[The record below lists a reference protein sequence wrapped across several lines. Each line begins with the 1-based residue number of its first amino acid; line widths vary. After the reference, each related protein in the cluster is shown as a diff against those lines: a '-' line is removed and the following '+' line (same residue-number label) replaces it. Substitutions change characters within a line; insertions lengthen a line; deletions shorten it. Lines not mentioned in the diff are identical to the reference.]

1 MSHFLATFQGILVL
15 AATNRPYAIDAAL
28 MRPGRFDLVQCLFFV
43 LLFPF
48 LVMISQKSIL
58 VSPGCKAALCRI
70 TYLVNCLFLAIQTP
84 K

>member
-58 VSPGCKAALCRI
+58 VSPGCKALCRI
-70 TYLVNCLFLAIQTP
+70 TYLVNCLFPAIQTP